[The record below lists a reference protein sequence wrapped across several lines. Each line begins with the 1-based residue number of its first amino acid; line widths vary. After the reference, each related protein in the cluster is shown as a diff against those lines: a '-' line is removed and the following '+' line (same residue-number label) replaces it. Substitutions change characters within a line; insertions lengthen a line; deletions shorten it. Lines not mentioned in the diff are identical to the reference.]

1 MKRIYHDII
10 FRDDISFSSQET
22 LEILSSDF
30 SRYGEG
36 VEKLISEFYEKLHEL
51 SWSTESPE
59 LGLFVSQLCV
69 SLHKAGINSLGQKI
83 IVENNKSK
91 GLTEYTKFR
100 FDLICNLPKST
111 LDSLN
116 TELLNRFLFVNQ

>member
-10 FRDDISFSSQET
+10 IRDDISFSSQET

-30 SRYGEG
+30 SRYGEE

-51 SWSTESPE
+51 SWSIESPE
-59 LGLFVSQLCV
+59 LGLFISQLCI
-69 SLHKAGINSLGQKI
+69 SLHNAGINSLGQKI
-83 IVENNKSK
+83 VIENNKSK
-91 GLTEYTKFR
+91 KLTEYTKFR

-116 TELLNRFLFVNQ
+116 TELSSKFLFTNQ